1 MGKYLG
7 RDVAYGLFD
16 KQVLVPDGVSSEFSL
31 IYQVGSSGS
40 MLINYAGT
48 ILEPLTEYNITEGGT
63 KVQFSFVPQVGYS
76 LYIIYMGKEMQVPS
90 VAGAHPQLVQAIGD
104 GVIDAF
110 NLPLS
115 PLTVAGLLVFKN
127 GIQQRANLHF
137 TLSGNVVT
145 FLTPPA
151 FNDLLDFYILGIE
164 RTDLV
169 TVDPLAITN
178 DKIGPMAVTADKLN
192 LLYTA
197 YASALDTF
205 GGMNIDSSTIHI
217 AEYIDQGRCIKLR
230 FQATVTLSGTPDNKI
245 RFLLPIPNNG
255 STLVTGSVTLS
266 SATTLENGII
276 RWGSVNHFDIHRQ
289 FGVNYEANPTEWTV
303 EVDMEYES
311 A

>member
-1 MGKYLG
+1 MAKYLG

-16 KQVLVPDGVSSEFSL
+16 KQVIVPDGVNDEFTL
-31 IYQVGSSGS
+31 IYQVGSTGS
-40 MLINYAGT
+40 LLINYAGT
-48 ILEPLTEYNITEGGT
+48 ILEPGTEYALTEGGQ
-63 KVQFSFVPQVGYS
+63 KVQFSFVPQIGYS
-76 LYIIYMGKEMQVPS
+76 LYLVYMGKEMQVPS
-90 VAGAHPQLVQAIGD
+90 VAGAFPLLVQALGD
-104 GVIDAF
+104 GVTTAF
-110 NLPLS
+110 TLPLS
-115 PLTVAGLLVFKN
+115 PLNVAGIIVFKQ
-127 GIQQRANLHF
+127 GIQQRATTHF
-137 TLSGNVVT
+137 TLSGAIVT
-145 FLTPPA
+145 FTTAPA
-151 FNDLLDFYILGIE
+151 FGDFVDFYILGIE

-205 GGMNIDSSTIHI
+205 GGMAIDSYTINV

-245 RFLLPIPNNG
+245 RILLPIPNNG

-266 SATTLENGII
+266 SSTTLENGII